1 MELDK
6 VFFYLRKKGKISR
19 NKLYEYGL
27 DDEYINNLVDDNLL
41 YSIDDEFYKVSYV
54 DELVD
59 FGRFLIKEKDYT
71 AANSIFLCCY
81 TVEPTN
87 FNANIQLFYRN
98 LIQKNTDYV
107 FKHFNVVYKHL
118 IENNKAYDA
127 NYYLYLLGNIY
138 GVPSIYK
145 HKFDSIKEEDI
156 LIPKV
161 DGPSV
166 YENIFRK
173 EIFSNSYFKVNNM
186 FDERFSYDEKNDMP
200 FEDSLEKE
208 LILKWLVKNRNF
220 NKMLISY
227 INEDKVEEVKSILEK
242 EKENR
247 FLTTTNK
254 YLLKVVNKYFE
265 IKKTGII
272 PEITYDGDNVF
283 EAIDGANYGLA
294 VALIK
299 KHQESLR
306 LEKDSYLS
314 IMIQKLITLINKKKI
329 ENEKEKENK
338 DITILIDALKEVR
351 KKDDKL
357 KPLIDAVNEMRN
369 ENKYTLTKSEK
380 DSLDSKIRELRNG
393 KSLFLLD
400 PMPKDKR
407 AAIHEYIKTQ
417 DDIAVFNIDKDEKRR
432 VVLRYKP
439 FIKEYVNIPDTA
451 KKARRCYANQ
461 KYEEAAMYYELLLKI
476 GKPRDITYGGYGL
489 TLLKLHR
496 KKEAIECL
504 KIATIISKDNDRSLD
519 YSDLIAD
526 LENVVKDEDK
536 KPKVKISEKD
546 FSDDNKKE
554 IDENLI
560 NDIIALSQEG
570 EISLIDACNKLGLVE
585 DEINYIKLLYA
596 RDCYYLGRVDEG
608 DIYFRQVEKS
618 KNKSKKVKDLYKK
631 IQLDKKYYP
640 SRLDEEKNQLIFIKK

>member
-6 VFFYLRKKGKISR
+6 VFYYLRKKGKISR

-41 YSIDDEFYKVSYV
+41 YSIGDNYYKVSDV

-81 TVEPTN
+81 NIEPTN
-87 FNANIQLFYRN
+87 FNANFQLFYRN

-118 IENNKAYDA
+118 MENNKEYDA

-138 GVPSIYK
+138 GVPSTYK
-145 HKFDSIKEEDI
+145 HKFDSIKEENI

-186 FDERFSYDEKNDMP
+186 FDERFSYDEKTDIT
-200 FEDSLEKE
+200 FEDTLEKE

-220 NKMLISY
+220 NKMIISY
-227 INEDKVEEVKSILEK
+227 VNEDKLEEVKSILEK

-247 FLTTTNK
+247 FLTTTNR

-283 EAIDGANYGLA
+283 DAIDGANYELA
-294 VALIK
+294 IKLIK
-299 KHQESLR
+299 RHQESLN
-306 LEKDSYLS
+306 LEKDSYLA
-314 IMIQKLITLINKKKI
+314 IMIQKLITLINEKKI
-329 ENEKEKENK
+329 KKEDK
-338 DITILIDALKEVR
+338 DITVLVDAVKEVR
-351 KKDDKL
+351 EKDNKL

-369 ENKYTLTKSEK
+369 EDKYTLTMSER

-393 KSLFLLD
+393 RSLFLLD
-400 PMPKDKR
+400 PMPKNIRD
-407 AAIHEYIKTQ
+407 AIHEYIKTQ
-417 DDIAVFNIDKDEKRR
+417 DDIAAFNIDKDEKRR

-461 KYEEAAMYYELLLKI
+461 KYEEAAIYYELLLKI

-504 KIATIISKDNDRSLD
+504 KIATIISRDSDRTLD
-519 YSDLIAD
+519 YSDLIAG

-536 KPKVKISEKD
+536 KPRVKVNEKEFTED
-546 FSDDNKKE
+546 TKKD

-560 NDIIALSQEG
+560 NDIIVLSQEG
-570 EISLIDACNKLGLVE
+570 DISLIDACNKLGLSN

-608 DIYFRQVEKS
+608 DTYFRQVEKS